1 MISFQSI
8 LHLYDVITHLGDI
21 GTWTQ
26 SQLKKYGKY
35 ENRIR
40 EAYVKEAKRANTRLR
55 ALEEKGLTASP
66 AYERATFFTAEERS
80 SLRFSQSKRM
90 SLSEMMRS
98 YEEVNAFLA
107 DETSSIPGERWR
119 QAGINKILPGGSPS
133 EKNAMLRFLDSAA
146 FNDLKKTIGTDVVKM
161 AADAIE
167 SGAEVSDL
175 NRLYKDYLKREAE
188 GSLTVDEDLYTEVWS
203 MWAGDFMEV

>member
-21 GTWTQ
+21 STWTA
-26 SQLKKYGKY
+26 SQIKKYGHY
-35 ENRIR
+35 ENKIR
-40 EAYVKEAKRANTRLR
+40 EAYVKEAKRANSRLK

-80 SLRFSQSKRM
+80 SLRFSQSKRL

-107 DETSSIPGERWR
+107 DETSTIRGERWR
-119 QAGINKILPGGSPS
+119 QAGINKTLPGGSAS
-133 EKNAMLRFLDSAA
+133 EKNAMLRFLESAA
-146 FNDLKKTIGTDVVKM
+146 FNDLKHTIGTNVVKM
-161 AADAIE
+161 AVDAIE
-167 SGAEVSDL
+167 SGAKVSDL

-188 GSLTVDEDLYTEVWS
+188 GDLTVDEDLFTEVWS
-203 MWAGDFMEV
+203 RWIEDFMEV